1 MAAVRA
7 AASLAAPAA
16 RLGAHL
22 ETDKAT
28 ARVARTVAHR
38 GSRRA
43 RAAPTRASAAEAAPK
58 AGAEASDEVRRVDF
72 PEPSRPFSAVAPRS
86 PLATPRDD
94 GDARLEGFGRLTR
107 SQTRLLLFVPQSTP
121 EYEAVIGIET
131 HVQINTSTKAFC
143 KCSTTYGNEP
153 NTQTCPVCM
162 GFPGTLP
169 VLNEGVVRKAVTLGV
184 GLNCALR
191 RVSKFDRK
199 QYFYPDLPKGYQIS
213 QFDEPYGEHG
223 FVDVVMP
230 VEDGG
235 GERRVG
241 ITRAHM
247 EEDAGKLTHFP
258 AKGDQKGYAL
268 ADYNRAGVALVEIVT
283 EPDLRTGREV
293 AAYGAELRRLV
304 RYLDVGDGNLSE
316 GSMRC
321 DVNVSVRPKGRERF
335 GTKVEVKN
343 MNSFNAMSRAV
354 DFEVARQTEMILAG
368 REHDIVQE
376 TRTWDEARQCTVSM
390 RKKEGL
396 ADYRY
401 FPEPDLPPLE
411 FSDAFVDACRD
422 GMPELPAQVRARYKA
437 LGLPAADVQVLVED
451 TELVRYFDACLEH
464 GGAPAKPLANWL
476 TGDVT
481 AWLKSDAKRA
491 VGSMPLRPGA
501 LAEFVTLIETGVM
514 SGKAGKDILPDLL
527 AGAVSVEGHDGGFSS
542 VLELVEERG
551 LTQMSDPDAIAAIV
565 DEVLAAN
572 PDQLAQFRAGKDKLK
587 GFFVGAVLRESG
599 GRANPALANEI
610 LMRKLKGE

>member
-1 MAAVRA
+1 
-7 AASLAAPAA
+7 
-16 RLGAHL
+16 
-22 ETDKAT
+22 
-28 ARVARTVAHR
+28 
-38 GSRRA
+38 
-43 RAAPTRASAAEAAPK
+43 
-58 AGAEASDEVRRVDF
+58 
-72 PEPSRPFSAVAPRS
+72 
-86 PLATPRDD
+86 
-94 GDARLEGFGRLTR
+94 
-107 SQTRLLLFVPQSTP
+107 
-121 EYEAVIGIET
+121 VIGIET

-491 VGSMPLRPGA
+491 VGSMPLRPGV

-527 AGAVSVEGHDGGFSS
+527 AGAVSVQGHDGGFSS

-551 LTQMSDPDAIAAIV
+551 LTQISDPDAIAAIV
-565 DEVLAAN
+565 DKVLAAN

>member
-16 RLGAHL
+16 RLGAHR

-28 ARVARTVAHR
+28 ARVARIVAQP

-43 RAAPTRASAAEAAPK
+43 RAAPTRASAAEAAAK
-58 AGAEASDEVRRVDF
+58 ADSEESDKVRRDNAL
-72 PEPSRPFSAVAPRS
+72 EQSRPSTTVAPLS
-86 PLATPRDD
+86 PLATPRD
-94 GDARLEGFGRLTR
+94 ASSGFR
-107 SQTRLLLFVPQSTP
+107 SKGTPDTLLLRSDPQAT

-131 HVQINTSTKAFC
+131 HVQINTKTKAFC

-169 VLNEGVVRKAVTLGV
+169 VLNESVVRKAVTLGV
-184 GLNCALR
+184 GLNCELR
-191 RVSKFDRK
+191 NTSKFDRK

-213 QFDEPYGEHG
+213 QFDEPYGERG

-258 AKGDQKGYAL
+258 AKGKEPGYAL

-368 REHDIVQE
+368 REHEIVQE

-411 FSDAFVDACRD
+411 FSEAFVDACRK

-437 LGLPAADVQVLVED
+437 LGLPAADIQVLVED
-451 TELVRYFDACLEH
+451 IEMVKYFDDCLEH
-464 GGAPAKPLANWL
+464 GDVPAKPLANWL

-481 AWLKSDAKRA
+481 AWLKSDAKHA
-491 VGSMPLRPGA
+491 VGSMPLRPRV

-527 AGAVSVEGHDGGFSS
+527 DGAVSVDGQDGDHAS
-542 VLELVEERG
+542 VLALVEARG
-551 LTQMSDPDAIAAIV
+551 LTQISDPDAIAAIV
-565 DEVLAAN
+565 DTVLAAN

-610 LMRKLKGE
+610 LMRKLQGE